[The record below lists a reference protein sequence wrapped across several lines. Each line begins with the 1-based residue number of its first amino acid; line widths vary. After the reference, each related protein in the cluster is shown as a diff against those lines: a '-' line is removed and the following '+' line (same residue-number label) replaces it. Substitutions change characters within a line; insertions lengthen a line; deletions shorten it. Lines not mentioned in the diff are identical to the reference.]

1 MTMAEQNPVA
11 HLLDGMVRCRT
22 CNAPMETIGVSFG
35 ETPKYVCPR
44 RRDDCDT
51 PEVPSEVL
59 ARLMVGRVISA
70 ALEGD
75 NAKQVAETVRE
86 DAQQR
91 AEDYTLARIDE
102 AFRTMPYEPPMMRP
116 HPSEYMPEPDPEMR
130 RLLELDP
137 AEYIEPLRRLDRY
150 WSVTGDT
157 GHIEQY
163 AFDLNTYLRP
173 SNIRTTRAIVETA
186 VDEIRVGSGSATI
199 MYRTAMPPG
208 SGAKGRT
215 QEEVDLPS

>member
-11 HLLDGMVRCRT
+11 HLLDGMVRCHA

-35 ETPKYVCPR
+35 ETPKYICSR
-44 RRDDCDT
+44 RRDDCNT
-51 PEVPSEVL
+51 PEVPSEDL
-59 ARLMVGRVISA
+59 ARLMVERVIGA

-75 NAKQVAETVRE
+75 NAKKVAETVRE

-91 AEDYTLARIDE
+91 AEDYTVARLDE
-102 AFRTMPYEPPMMRP
+102 AFRTMPYEPQMMAP

-173 SNIRTTRAIVETA
+173 GNIRTTRAIVETA
-186 VDEIRVGSGSATI
+186 VDEIRVGASSATI